1 MTVFQWIDAN
11 LKPEPCDSTRLL
23 YDDMESQSDRCLP
36 IIYQP
41 FDPGNKA
48 HWCDRGAALDFVFA
62 TRGEGRRLLDLGP
75 GDGWPSLITAPFAAE
90 VVGVDASLRRVE
102 VCRDNAARLGI
113 SNVEFIHVDPGTAL
127 PFEDA
132 AFDGVMAASSVE
144 QTPDPRWS
152 LREIHRVLKP
162 GGRFRIRYE
171 DLDRYRDGRNR
182 DTWLVAIDESSSRL
196 ILTDRHIQEEYAV
209 MYGITFGWSAERLGL
224 MCGYSGKLPFEQVTV
239 ELLETLRAGITE
251 VLVCELRHPSATT
264 LIRWMGEI
272 GFTDVMP
279 THSGAW
285 FAGEVFERLSE
296 EGRPRA
302 MAAIDAYLR
311 PLVGIAVEMAAPVAQ
326 NPPLTAIK

>member
-182 DTWLVAIDESSSRL
+182 DTWLVAIDESCSASS
-196 ILTDRHIQEEYAV
+196 V
-209 MYGITFGWSAERLGL
+209 
-224 MCGYSGKLPFEQVTV
+224 
-239 ELLETLRAGITE
+239 
-251 VLVCELRHPSATT
+251 
-264 LIRWMGEI
+264 
-272 GFTDVMP
+272 
-279 THSGAW
+279 
-285 FAGEVFERLSE
+285 
-296 EGRPRA
+296 
-302 MAAIDAYLR
+302 
-311 PLVGIAVEMAAPVAQ
+311 
-326 NPPLTAIK
+326 